1 MLSADQQHGEPCP
14 VQPPSGLLSVQFSSA
29 AFWRFAS
36 SSFSSR
42 TRPTS
47 PTPIL
52 EELVSFVLPSCV
64 QREHRAMTQSPAT
77 PQSSSIKHIQVRP
90 RSSRRQQWTL
100 SPTQL
105 CWSGCGQTSTTLS
118 TTLPC
123 GFRFELN
130 CDIFNFTRCHLTDN
144 RELYHKAHGVVFH
157 HRDIHGSLENMPKGP
172 RPVFQKWVWSN
183 MESPTNSGKITGLN
197 ELFNLTCNYRRDS
210 SIPVP
215 YGYLYPVTSAEESFK
230 LPAKDK
236 LVCWIVSNWS
246 PNMKRVQYYNELKK
260 HVTIHAYGRA
270 FEKPIGNEDFVKM
283 ISACKF
289 YLSFENSFHRDYI
302 TEKFFNPLTW
312 GSVPVVMGP
321 PRHTYEGHAPA
332 ESFIHVDDF
341 PSPKELAERLLYL
354 DQNHTEYMRF
364 FNWRSAFKVKGAL
377 FGREIACKTC
387 IYLQNHKEYQAFNDL
402 NTWYWG

>member
-1 MLSADQQHGEPCP
+1 MSCSASQWTPQ
-14 VQPPSGLLSVQFSSA
+14 
-29 AFWRFAS
+29 R
-36 SSFSSR
+36 
-42 TRPTS
+42 
-47 PTPIL
+47 PIL
-52 EELVSFVLPSCV
+52 FGSLLAFCFIFLFISYKADVAYPDFGKVGQFCPAFLCAERAQSHDSIPSNSTELLNKTHSGPTEKLQAAAVDAEPDTVVLVWMWPF
-64 QREHRAMTQSPAT
+64 
-77 PQSSSIKHIQVRP
+77 
-90 RSSRRQQWTL
+90 
-100 SPTQL
+100 
-105 CWSGCGQTSTTLS
+105 
-118 TTLPC
+118 
-123 GFRFELN
+123 GFKFELN

-270 FEKPIGNEDFVKM
+270 FQKPIGNEDFVKM

-321 PRHTYEGHAPA
+321 PRHVYEGHAPA

-387 IYLQNHKEYQAFNDL
+387 RYLQNHKEYQAFNDL

>member
-1 MLSADQQHGEPCP
+1 MSCSASQWTPQ
-14 VQPPSGLLSVQFSSA
+14 
-29 AFWRFAS
+29 R
-36 SSFSSR
+36 
-42 TRPTS
+42 
-47 PTPIL
+47 PIL
-52 EELVSFVLPSCV
+52 FGSLLAFCFIFLFISYKADITYPDFGRVERAQSHDSIPSNSTELLNKTHSVVLVWMWPF
-64 QREHRAMTQSPAT
+64 
-77 PQSSSIKHIQVRP
+77 
-90 RSSRRQQWTL
+90 
-100 SPTQL
+100 
-105 CWSGCGQTSTTLS
+105 
-118 TTLPC
+118 
-123 GFRFELN
+123 GFKFELN
-130 CDIFNFTRCHLTDN
+130 CDVFNCTRCHLTDDK
-144 RELYHKAHGVVFH
+144 ELYHKAHGVVFH

-230 LPAKDK
+230 LPAKDSY
-236 LVCWIVSNWS
+236 VMIVMG
-246 PNMKRVQYYNELKK
+246 PPR
-260 HVTIHAYGRA
+260 HVYETLI
-270 FEKPIGNEDFVKM
+270 

-321 PRHTYEGHAPA
+321 PRHMYEGHAPA

-364 FNWRSAFKVKGAL
+364 FNWRSTFKVNPSL

>member
-1 MLSADQQHGEPCP
+1 MSCSASQSTPQRPFLLGSLLVFCFICLFISYMDDITYTDFGRVGRICP
-14 VQPPSGLLSVQFSSA
+14 
-29 AFWRFAS
+29 AFLCIEKLQNNDSIPS
-36 SSFSSR
+36 SSTELHNETHSG
-42 TRPTS
+42 PTEKLQAAAVDAES
-47 PTPIL
+47 DT
-52 EELVSFVLPSCV
+52 VVLIWMWPF
-64 QREHRAMTQSPAT
+64 
-77 PQSSSIKHIQVRP
+77 
-90 RSSRRQQWTL
+90 
-100 SPTQL
+100 
-105 CWSGCGQTSTTLS
+105 
-118 TTLPC
+118 

-130 CDIFNFTRCHLTDN
+130 CDIFNFKRCHLTDDK
-144 RELYHKAHGVVFH
+144 ELYHKAHGVVFH
-157 HRDIHGSLENMPKGP
+157 HRDIHGNLENMPKVP

-183 MESPTNSGKITGLN
+183 MESPTNSGKIAGLN
-197 ELFNLTCNYRRDS
+197 ELFNLTSNYRRDS

-215 YGYLYPVTSAEESFK
+215 YGNLYPVTSTNESFK

-260 HVTIHAYGRA
+260 HVTIHAYGGA
-270 FEKPIGNEDFVKM
+270 FQKPVGNEDFVKIM
-283 ISACKF
+283 SSCKF

-321 PRHTYEGHAPA
+321 PRHMYEGHAPA

-354 DQNHTEYMRF
+354 DQNQTEYMRF
-364 FNWRSAFKVKGAL
+364 FNWRSMFKVKRDL

-387 IYLQNHKEYQAFNDL
+387 RYLQNHKEYQAFNDL

>member
-1 MLSADQQHGEPCP
+1 MSCSASQ
-14 VQPPSGLLSVQFSSA
+14 
-29 AFWRFAS
+29 W
-36 SSFSSR
+36 
-42 TRPTS
+42 
-47 PTPIL
+47 
-52 EELVSFVLPSCV
+52 
-64 QREHRAMTQSPAT
+64 T
-77 PQSSSIKHIQVRP
+77 PQRPFLLLLAFCFISLFISYKADITYPDLGRVGQFCPALLCAERAQSHDSIPSNSTKLLNKSH
-90 RSSRRQQWTL
+90 SG
-100 SPTQL
+100 PTEKLQAAAVDAEPDTVVL
-105 CWSGCGQTSTTLS
+105 VWMW
-118 TTLPC
+118 PF
-123 GFRFELN
+123 GFKFELN
-130 CDIFNFTRCHLTDN
+130 CDIFNFTRCHLTDDK
-144 RELYHKAHGVVFH
+144 ELYHKAHGVVFH

-270 FEKPIGNEDFVKM
+270 FQKPIGDEDFVKI

-321 PRHTYEGHAPA
+321 PRHMYEGHAPA

-377 FGREIACKTC
+377 FGTEIACKTC
-387 IYLQNHKEYQAFNDL
+387 RYLQNHKEYQAFNDL